1 MSSTIGHLYRK
12 HIQPLRQE
20 ERREL
25 LALITQDLTV
35 EPQPKKRSLR
45 ELRGLGK
52 EIWKDLDAQEYV
64 NRLRSEW
71 ERPVS

>member
-1 MSSTIGHLYRK
+1 
-12 HIQPLRQE
+12 
-20 ERREL
+20 